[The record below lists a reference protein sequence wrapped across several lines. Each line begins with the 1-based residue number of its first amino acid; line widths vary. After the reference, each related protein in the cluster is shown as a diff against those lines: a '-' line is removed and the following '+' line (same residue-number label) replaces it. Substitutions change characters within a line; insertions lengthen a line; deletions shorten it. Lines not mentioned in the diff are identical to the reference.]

1 MKTHLALVTTGDFYQ
16 AKAYLTELCRELN
29 VNARLHL
36 ATVPPSIAKK
46 LKLDPPISY
55 FEFALDDIVDTA
67 LDEKPKILRF
77 SRFPSVSRDVT
88 FKVSEDTPYAAVE
101 TALNRALEKTKLI
114 YKIEPVSIYEPEQ
127 NLKKTKN
134 LSFHIILNSEEKTLN
149 SNEISDI
156 MSEVTNKTCQAVGG
170 ELI

>member
-1 MKTHLALVTTGDFYQ
+1 MSSAHRGVVGKHVAGPENTQ
-16 AKAYLTELCRELN
+16 ATSR
-29 VNARLHL
+29 L

-46 LKLDPPISY
+46 LKLESPISY

-67 LDEKPKILRF
+67 LDEKPKSLRF

-156 MSEVTNKTCQAVGG
+156 MNGVTNKTCQAVGG